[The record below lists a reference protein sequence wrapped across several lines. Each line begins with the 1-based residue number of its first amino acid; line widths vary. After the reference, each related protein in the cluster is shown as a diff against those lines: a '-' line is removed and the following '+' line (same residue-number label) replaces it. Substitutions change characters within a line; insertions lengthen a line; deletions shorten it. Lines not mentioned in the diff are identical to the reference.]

1 MHPARETAAQRPA
14 SARTAK
20 RVEVA
25 DHLVATIRAARDKA
39 AGRRIAMI
47 SEHASPLATLG
58 GTDAGGQNVY
68 VEAVARRL
76 AQAGHRVD
84 VFTRRDAPRVAEV
97 VEWRPGAR
105 TYHVPAGDP
114 VEIPKEDLL
123 PLMPAFRDWM
133 LGHMARQKRPYDLI
147 HANFWMSGLVAADIK
162 ARTGTPYVVTFH
174 ALGRVRRQFQGG
186 ADRFPDERFEIE
198 ERVAREAD
206 LIIAECPQD
215 ARDLV
220 DLYGADPERLRV
232 VPCGYDPQLFRPVDR
247 REARS
252 RLGIDPTERVVL
264 QLGRLVPRKGLDNVI
279 SAIAILRDRH
289 DLFVRLL
296 VVGGADRQPD
306 PTRDPELARLMALVD
321 SLRLGDRVTF
331 LGRRDRKELRD
342 LYGAADLFIS
352 TPWYEPFGITPVEAM
367 ACGVPVIGSAVGGIK
382 STVADGET
390 GYLVPPRDPDALAER
405 IARCYE
411 QPGLLP
417 VLGRLAER
425 RASTLY
431 TWDRVA
437 RLLEAVYDEVL
448 EPERWRLT
456 THAVASP
463 GLSASA
469 AGRRSISTR
478 SIGIPVDSGLSA
490 LRGRGGA

>member
-1 MHPARETAAQRPA
+1 MHPARETAVTGRPVSARPA
-14 SARTAK
+14 NAAEAADNLAPTTVRTGRPTVAK
-20 RVEVA
+20 
-25 DHLVATIRAARDKA
+25 
-39 AGRRIAMI
+39 RRIAMI

-76 AQAGHRVD
+76 AKAGDRVD
-84 VFTRRDAPRVAEV
+84 VFTRRDRPRVAEV

-114 VEIPKEDLL
+114 VDMPKEELL

-133 LGHMARQKRPYDLI
+133 LGHMARQKHPYDLM

-162 ARTGTPYVVTFH
+162 ARTGIPYVVTFH

-220 DLYGADPERLRV
+220 DLYGANPERLRV
-232 VPCGYDPQLFRPVDR
+232 VPCGYDPALFQPIDR
-247 REARS
+247 REARR
-252 RLGIDPTERVVL
+252 RLGLDPQERIVL
-264 QLGRLVPRKGLDNVI
+264 QLGRLVPRKGVDNVI
-279 SAIAILRDRH
+279 SAIAVLRDRH
-289 DLFVRLL
+289 DMFVRLL

-306 PTRDPELARLMALVD
+306 PTHDPELARLMALVE

-342 LYGAADLFIS
+342 IYGAADIFVS

-390 GYLVPPRDPDALAER
+390 GFLVPPRDPDALAAR
-405 IARCYE
+405 IARTFE

-437 RLLEAVYDEVL
+437 KLLEAVYEEVL
-448 EPERWRLT
+448 EPGRWRFT
-456 THAVASP
+456 THALATPRGGSHE
-463 GLSASA
+463 
-469 AGRRSISTR
+469 RSISPR
-478 SIGIPVDSGLSA
+478 AIAIPVEPGLSA

>member
-1 MHPARETAAQRPA
+1 MHPARESAVGRPA
-14 SARTAK
+14 SARLATPG
-20 RVEVA
+20 EVA
-25 DHLVATIRAARDKA
+25 RQVAASSVRRGRKVAT
-39 AGRRIAMI
+39 RRIAMI

-58 GTDAGGQNVY
+58 GIDAGGQNVY

-76 AQAGHRVD
+76 AKDGHRVD
-84 VFTRRDAPRVAEV
+84 VFTRRDRSRVAEV

-114 VEIPKEDLL
+114 VEIPKEELL

-133 LGHMARQKRPYDLI
+133 LGHMARQKHPYALM
-147 HANFWMSGLVAADIK
+147 HANFWTSGLVAADIK
-162 ARTGTPYVVTFH
+162 ARTGLPYVVTFH
-174 ALGRVRRQFQGG
+174 ALGRVRRQFQGV

-206 LIIAECPQD
+206 LVIAECPQD

-232 VPCGYDPQLFRPVDR
+232 VPCGYDPALFQPIDR
-247 REARS
+247 REARR
-252 RLGIDPTERVVL
+252 RLGLDQQERIVL
-264 QLGRLVPRKGLDNVI
+264 QLGRLVPRKGVDTVI
-279 SAIAILRDRH
+279 SAIAVLRDRH

-296 VVGGADRQPD
+296 VVGGAERRPERA
-306 PTRDPELARLMALVD
+306 RDPELARLMDLVD

-331 LGRRDRKELRD
+331 IGRRDRTELRD
-342 LYGAADLFIS
+342 LYGAADIFVS

-382 STVADGET
+382 STVADGES
-390 GYLVPPRDPDALAER
+390 GYLVPPRDPEALADR

-425 RASTLY
+425 RARTLF
-431 TWDRVA
+431 TWDRVTQ
-437 RLLEAVYDEVL
+437 LLESAYDEVL
-448 EPERWRLT
+448 QPGRRRFA
-456 THAVASP
+456 THALGASRGPIPSRPSITSRAIGILVDP
-463 GLSASA
+463 GLA
-469 AGRRSISTR
+469 
-478 SIGIPVDSGLSA
+478 A
-490 LRGRGGA
+490 LRGRGEA